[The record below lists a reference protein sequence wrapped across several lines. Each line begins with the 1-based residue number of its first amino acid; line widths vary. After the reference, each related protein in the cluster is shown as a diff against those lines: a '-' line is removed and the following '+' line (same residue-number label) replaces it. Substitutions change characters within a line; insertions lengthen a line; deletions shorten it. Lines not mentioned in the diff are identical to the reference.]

1 MEKVVRD
8 GCVAVLYS
16 PGYGAGWYSWHK
28 REALLFHPTV
38 VELVENGQNHL
49 ITEELVA
56 EILGSDAY
64 VCILGAK
71 DLRIKWIKEG
81 TVFDIDEYD
90 GYESL
95 LLYSRTIGPLVA

>member
-16 PGYGAGWYSWHK
+16 PGYGAGWYSWHQ
-28 REALLFHPTV
+28 REALLFHPTI

-49 ITEELVA
+49 ITDELVA
-56 EILGSDAY
+56 TILGTEDY

-71 DLRIKWIKEG
+71 DLEIEWIKEG
-81 TVFDIDEYD
+81 ELFEINEYD
-90 GYESL
+90 GSESVRIH
-95 LLYSRTIGPLVA
+95 SRMSGFITA